1 MPPIPY
7 HSARS
12 VPPER
17 CPRHL
22 VDRLKQHS
30 QTSARDV
37 AYRFLEGDDENGRLV
52 TYDELSA
59 RVCAIA
65 ARLRSAEATG
75 QRVLIV
81 QSPGPEYVASLFA
94 CWYAGAVAVPSHP
107 PLWNRADGR
116 LAAIAQ
122 DCGARFAL
130 TTAAWLDRLKGG
142 GTGPKIP
149 DGLTW
154 IATDTVP
161 DQEGSGFIDSDI
173 ESGSVALLQYTSGS
187 TSSPK
192 GVVLTHAHFE
202 NNIGAFVERAGLTA
216 SDRVVSWLPPHHDL
230 GLITGILLPVYLGLE
245 ATIMPPSTFL
255 RRPHAWLQAI
265 SRFRATAS
273 GGPNFAYEL
282 CVRRV
287 SKAQRE
293 ALDLRSWRLAISGAE
308 RVRAGTLERFAATFA
323 ESGFQRNALRPTY
336 GLAEAT
342 LGVSLDATGATAQV
356 MSANPADLGQ
366 GRATPAATAKDGT
379 PIVGCGAPLP
389 GFEVLVVDPETRTAL
404 PSDSVGEI
412 WVRSD
417 SVASGYWGRPDLTEA
432 TFGGRLSGDSG
443 EGPYLRTG
451 DLGFLSRGE
460 VFVTGRLKDLL
471 ILAGANH
478 HPDDIEATVEG
489 SHVDL
494 RAAGAAAFSID
505 VNGEE
510 RLVIV
515 QELSDPGKGLDE
527 AYSAD
532 IAATMRDA
540 VARAHDLPVHEIV
553 FASAGSIPRTSSGK
567 LRRGSCRGAYLD
579 GTLDILARI
588 PAGKPEIRATPEMVS
603 RVAAMM
609 ADVLGVDSIGPEE
622 DFFALGGHS
631 LMATQLVS
639 RVRATMNV
647 ELPLRLVFES
657 PNASALAA
665 QIERLPQAEVL
676 ASIERIDRAGPLP
689 LSFSQE
695 RMWFLHR
702 VDPSSSAYNV
712 AGALAIAGPLD
723 YNALERAI
731 TELAVRHEILRTNY
745 PVVDGVPHAVI
756 ASLPQLSATPID
768 LSEEADPQAR
778 GLALAEELARA
789 PFDLADGQLARF
801 ALYRLSPNEH
811 LLAASMHHMITDA
824 WAMGVLMRELFQLYF
839 AFERGEPPPP
849 RAVDELGYLDYAA
862 WQRKIFA
869 QPRLADDLAYWKE
882 ALRGLAPLEI
892 PADRA
897 RTARRSSLG
906 ALEPLHLSV
915 TLRDEV
921 RALGAEHG
929 VTQFMILL
937 AGFAVVLA
945 RHAQQWDFAVG
956 VPVANRNHLAS
967 ESLIGTLVN
976 TLPVRVPASP
986 ELSFTDLLARVRQ
999 VALDAYAHQD
1009 LPFERLV
1016 AELNVARVAGQSPL
1030 VQVMFD
1036 YQNAPTPA
1044 QDAGSL
1050 RITPVLVERGAAQF
1064 DLSLVVFDTSLGHT
1078 ALIEYATDLF
1088 DAATIRRILGHY
1100 VQVLQSVVANPHQS
1114 LAQIPLLMDEERAA
1128 ILARASGDFT
1138 IEAARESPARLFEN
1152 IARRSPSAPAVHDA
1166 AGTLTYDDLNRRSAA
1181 LAAHLRR
1188 RGIGPGDRV
1197 VVMLDRSAEVVVALL
1212 AVAKVGAAYVPID
1225 PRYPPERIAF
1235 VLEDAAP
1242 KLVLTQSRLR
1252 GAITDPR
1259 AAGSAAEILC
1269 LDADPTLFAEASA
1282 GAAPPA
1288 VSDPALPAYVLY
1300 TSGST
1305 GHPKGVVVS
1314 IGALTNFLRSMG
1326 REPGLRAGDRLLSVT
1341 TIAFD
1346 ISGLELWLPLITG
1359 ASVFVAPGDV
1369 VADGVKLRALIEH
1382 FAPTMMQATPATW
1395 RLLIEA
1401 GWSGAAGLSLLCGGE
1416 ALPRDL
1422 ADALL
1427 ARAGS
1432 VWNMYGPT
1440 ETTIW
1445 SSLHRVTP
1453 GEGPVPI
1460 GRPIDRTRIVVL
1472 DGHGALAPFGVAGE
1486 IVIGGDGV
1494 AQEYLKRP
1502 ELNAERFVADPFT
1515 AEKGARMYRTGDL
1528 GCLRADGTLYHLG
1541 RLDQQIKLRGFRIE
1555 PGEIEAALEAAGAKQ
1570 SVVVLREDQPGNSRL
1585 VAYYVASASTPTV
1598 AELLEQLRTQLPP
1611 HMLPSAYVLL
1621 AELPLTPNGK
1631 IDRKALPAPDL
1642 ASVPDRDYVAPRDE
1656 LESALARLW
1665 SEVLGVAAPSI
1676 RDDFFALGGHSLLA
1690 VRLLARVASEHHVD
1704 LPLRTLLDDPT
1715 IESLTA
1721 RIRDFSLPATGRAEQ
1736 FVHLV
1741 PVREQGDGAPLICIH
1756 GAGGHV
1762 LNMSAI
1768 ARHMSPKLAFI
1779 GMQARGTDGISE
1791 PHSSIEDM
1799 AAAYLAELRVI
1810 QPNGPYYL
1818 SGYCGGGLV
1827 AFEMARIL
1835 QEQGQQVPLLALID
1849 TYRPGS
1855 VRRLPPWRH
1864 FWRRIAEGP
1873 RSIAKRAVLGVRR
1886 DALAATRRIAIAYHR
1901 YRGQPMPHELRDPWL
1916 TWDFLK
1922 AADKYHTGRR
1932 VFRGQLHVLR
1942 AREVDPDMLIAEPDL
1957 GWRGLASDG
1966 IKTHEISGTHDV
1978 LSEEPHVA
1986 EVGAALQA
1994 CMELTR

>member
-1 MPPIPY
+1 MTIISLY
-7 HSARS
+7 SARS
-12 VPPER
+12 VTPER
-17 CPRHL
+17 CPRRL
-22 VDRLKQHS
+22 LDRLRQHS
-30 QTSARDV
+30 RSLAKDV
-37 AYRFLEGDDENGRLV
+37 AYRFLEGDDENGRPV
-52 TYDELSA
+52 TNAELAA

-65 ARLRSAEATG
+65 SRLESAGAFGE
-75 QRVLIV
+75 RVLIV
-81 QSPGPEYVASLFA
+81 QSPGLEYVASLFA
-94 CWYAGAVAVPSHP
+94 CWYAGAIAVPSHP
-107 PLWNRADGR
+107 PLWNRADQR
-116 LAAIAQ
+116 LSAIAQ

-130 TTAAWLDRLKGG
+130 TTAAWLERLNGG
-142 GTGPKIP
+142 GEGPKVP
-149 DGLTW
+149 DGLSW
-154 IATDTVP
+154 IASDTVP
-161 DQEGSGFIDSDI
+161 DREGAGFTVPDI
-173 ESGSVALLQYTSGS
+173 ESESVALLQYTSGS

-202 NNIGAFVERAGLTA
+202 SNIAAFVERAGLTSA
-216 SDRVVSWLPPHHDL
+216 DRVVSWLPPHHDL
-230 GLITGILLPVYLGLE
+230 GLITGILLPLYLGLE
-245 ATIMPPSTFL
+245 AIIMPPSTFL

-308 RVRAGTLERFAATFA
+308 RVRAGTLDRFAATFA
-323 ESGFQRNALRPTY
+323 ASGFQRNALRPTY

-342 LGVSLDATGATAQV
+342 LGVSLDATGAKARV
-356 MSANPADLGQ
+356 MSVNPTALGQ
-366 GRATPAATAKDGT
+366 GRAKRALIETDGT

-389 GFEVLVVDPETRTAL
+389 GFEVLVVNPETRRVQ
-404 PSDSVGEI
+404 PPDSIGEI
-412 WVRSD
+412 WVRGT
-417 SVASGYWGRPDLTEA
+417 SVALGYWGRPDLTAA
-432 TFGGRLSGDSG
+432 TFGGRLAGDQGQGS
-443 EGPYLRTG
+443 YLRTG
-451 DLGFLSRGE
+451 DLGFLSKGE

-489 SHVDL
+489 SHEEL
-494 RAAGAAAFSID
+494 RAAGAAAFSVE

-515 QELSDPGKGLDE
+515 QELADPGKALDKTF
-527 AYSAD
+527 SAG
-532 IAATMRDA
+532 IAATIREA
-540 VARAHDLPVHEIV
+540 VARAHDLPVHEV
-553 FASAGSIPRTSSGK
+553 VLTAAGAIPRTSSGK
-567 LRRGSCRGAYLD
+567 LRRGACRTAYLD
-579 GTLDILARI
+579 GTLDMLARL
-588 PAGKPEIRATPEMVS
+588 PAERPETQAPPEMVA

-609 ADVLGVDSIGPEE
+609 AEVLGADKIGPDE

-639 RVRATMNV
+639 RVRATMKV
-647 ELPLRLVFES
+647 ELPLRSVFEA
-657 PNASALAA
+657 PTAAALAV
-665 QIERLPQAEVL
+665 QIERLPRAEAL
-676 ASIERIDRAGPLP
+676 ASIERIDRSGTLP

-712 AGALAIAGPLD
+712 AGALAITGPLN
-723 YNALERAI
+723 YGALERAI

-745 PVVDGVPHAVI
+745 PLVDGAPHAVI
-756 ASLPQLSATPID
+756 APVPELSATPVD
-768 LSEEADPQAR
+768 LSSEAHPEAR
-778 GLALAEELARA
+778 GLALAEELART
-789 PFDLADGQLARF
+789 PFDLATQQLARF
-801 ALYRLSPNEH
+801 ALYRLSANEH

-824 WAMGVLMRELFQLYF
+824 WAMGVLMRELFELYF
-839 AFERGEPPPP
+839 AFERGETPPA
-849 RAVDELGYLDYAA
+849 RAAEELGYLDYAA

-869 QPRLADDLAYWKE
+869 QPRLADDLAHWKE
-882 ALRGLAPLEI
+882 ALAGLTPLEI
-892 PADRA
+892 PSDRP

-906 ALEPLHLSV
+906 ALEPLQLSV
-915 TLRDEV
+915 SLRDEV

-945 RHAQQWDFAVG
+945 RHAQQWDFAIG

-967 ESLIGTLVN
+967 ENLIGTLVN
-976 TLPVRVPASP
+976 TLPVRVPSGP
-986 ELSFTDLLARVRQ
+986 GLSFTELLARVRQ

-1016 AELNVARVAGQSPL
+1016 AELNVARAAGQSPL

-1044 QDAGSL
+1044 QDAGPL
-1050 RITPVLVERGAAQF
+1050 RIRPVLVERGAAQF

-1088 DAATIRRILGHY
+1088 DAATIRRLLAHY

-1114 LAQIPLLMDEERAA
+1114 LAQIPLLDGAERAA
-1128 ILARASGDFT
+1128 ILARCSGDFT
-1138 IEAARESPARLFEN
+1138 IEPARESPARLFEAV
-1152 IARRSPSAPAVHDA
+1152 ARQSPDAPAVHDA
-1166 AGTLTYDDLNRRSAA
+1166 AGTLSYADLDRRSSA
-1181 LAAHLRR
+1181 LAAHLRQ
-1188 RGIGPGDRV
+1188 RGIGPGKKA
-1197 VVMLDRSAEVVVALL
+1197 VVMLDRCSDVVVALL
-1212 AVAKVGAAYVPID
+1212 AVAKTGAAYVPID

-1235 VLEDAAP
+1235 VLEDAAAS
-1242 KLVLTQSRLR
+1242 LVLTQSHLR
-1252 GAITDPR
+1252 GTISDPR
-1259 AAGSAAEILC
+1259 SPDSAAEIVC
-1269 LDADPTLFAEASA
+1269 LDADPSLFVEPSEQSA
-1282 GAAPPA
+1282 PA
-1288 VSDPALPAYVLY
+1288 VSDPDQPAYVLY

-1305 GHPKGVVVS
+1305 GRPKGVVVS
-1314 IGALTNFLRSMG
+1314 AGALTNFLRSMG
-1326 REPGLRAGDRLLSVT
+1326 REPGLKAGDRLLSVT

-1359 ASVFVAPGDV
+1359 ASVFVASGEV
-1369 VADGVKLRALIEH
+1369 VADGVKLRALIEK

-1401 GWSGAAGLSLLCGGE
+1401 GWGGDARLSLLCGGE

-1445 SSLHRVTP
+1445 SSLQRVTR
-1453 GEGPVPI
+1453 GDGPVPI

-1472 DGHGALAPFGVAGE
+1472 DGHGALVPFGVPGE

-1502 ELNAERFVADPFT
+1502 ELSAERFVPDPF
-1515 AEKGARMYRTGDL
+1515 AAKPGARMYRTGDL

-1555 PGEIEAALEAAGAKQ
+1555 PGEIEAALEEAGTKQ
-1570 SVVVLREDQPGNSRL
+1570 SVVVLREDQPGNARL
-1585 VAYYVASASTPTV
+1585 AAYYVASTATPPV
-1598 AELLEQLRTQLPP
+1598 PELVEQLRARLPP
-1611 HMLPSAYVLL
+1611 HMVPSAFVRLD
-1621 AELPLTPNGK
+1621 ALPLTPNGK
-1631 IDRKALPAPDL
+1631 VDRKALPAPNTS
-1642 ASVPDRDYVAPRDE
+1642 SVPDRDHLGPRDQ
-1656 LESALARLW
+1656 LEAALARLW
-1665 SEVLGVAAPSI
+1665 GEVLGVTAPGI

-1690 VRLLARVASEHHVD
+1690 VRLLARVASEHQVD
-1704 LPLRTLLDDPT
+1704 LPLRALLDDPT
-1715 IESLTA
+1715 IEALAA
-1721 RIRDFSLPATGRAEQ
+1721 RIRDSHLTATGRAEQ
-1736 FVHLV
+1736 FVHVV
-1741 PVREQGDGAPLICIH
+1741 PIRAHGEGPPLICIH

-1762 LNMSAI
+1762 LNFSAI
-1768 ARHMSPKLAFI
+1768 ARHMSPTLPFI
-1779 GMQARGTDGISE
+1779 GMQARGADGISE
-1791 PHSSIEDM
+1791 PLSSVEEM

-1810 QPNGPYYL
+1810 QPEGPYFL

-1827 AFEMARIL
+1827 AFEMANIL
-1835 QEQGQQVPLLALID
+1835 QEQGQTVALLALID

-1855 VRRLPPWRH
+1855 VRHLPPWRY
-1864 FWRRIAEGP
+1864 FWRRVAEGP
-1873 RSIAKRAVLGVRR
+1873 RGIARRAVMGVRR
-1886 DALAATRRIAIAYHR
+1886 DAMAAARRISIAYHR
-1901 YRGQPMPHELRDPWL
+1901 LRRQPMPHELRDPWL
-1916 TWDFLK
+1916 TRVFLK
-1922 AADKYHTGRR
+1922 AADKYRTGLP
-1932 VFRGQLHVLR
+1932 VFRGRLHVLR
-1942 AREVDPDMLIAEPDL
+1942 ARDVHPDMLVAEPDL
-1957 GWRGLASDG
+1957 GWRGLASEG
-1966 IKTHEISGTHDV
+1966 IACHEISGSHDV

-1994 CMELTR
+1994 CVELAR